1 MPHRLDLLRGLE
13 AEPWRYDFFQA
24 LRLIECAYP
33 DHPRIGE
40 SHRAR
45 EDAVRFGQDPDLAFA
60 VGSLSAFEPGTDGA
74 PPRLLANLLGLL
86 GPNGPMPLHITEYLR
101 DRVHNSGDRAAA
113 RFLDLF
119 HHRMLSLFYRAWA
132 SAQPAVN
139 LDRADNDRFSTYVA
153 SLFGLGMPTLRD
165 RDTLPD
171 AAKLH
176 FAGLLANQTHCAD
189 GLRAILA
196 DFLRL
201 PVAIEQFVGS
211 WLTLP
216 AEDHSTLGALSGTAR
231 LGESAVLGER
241 VWSHQHKFRIVVG
254 PLTRAQFD
262 RLLPG
267 GDALAHVVAWVRNYA
282 GDTQAWELRLI
293 LRRDDVPPATLG
305 GGARLGWTSWLPGR
319 DATRDADELVLNP
332 VH

>member
-1 MPHRLDLLRGLE
+1 LRGLE

-33 DHPRIGE
+33 DRPRIGE
-40 SHRAR
+40 SHRAH
-45 EDAVRFGQDPDLAFA
+45 EDPVRFAQEPGLAFA
-60 VGSLSAFEPGTDGA
+60 VSSLAAFEPGTGGA
-74 PPRLLANLLGLL
+74 PPRLLVNLLGLL
-86 GPNGPMPLHITEYLR
+86 GPNGPMPLHITEYIR

-113 RFLDLF
+113 RFLDIF

-132 SAQPAVN
+132 SAQPAVS
-139 LDRADNDRFSTYVA
+139 LDRPDSDRFSTYVA
-153 SLFGLGMPTLRD
+153 SLFGLGMPSLRD
-165 RDTLPD
+165 RDALPD
-171 AAKLH
+171 GAKLH
-176 FAGLLANQTHCAD
+176 YAGLLANQAHCAD

-196 DFLRL
+196 DFLGL

-216 AEDHSTLGALSGTAR
+216 DEDHSTLGSLTGTAR
-231 LGESAVLGER
+231 LGESAVLGAR
-241 VWSHQHKFRIVVG
+241 VWSHQHKFRIIVG
-254 PLTRAQFD
+254 PLTRVQFEH
-262 RLLPG
+262 LLPG
-267 GDALAHVVAWVRNYA
+267 GDALRRVVAWVRNYA
-282 GDTQAWELRLI
+282 GDTHAWELRLI